1 MTIAGGKRESRQDD
15 LVSALLSMRVPPTRE
30 HWKVNRQLIREAFE
44 LDGVEPTAEEARKLI
59 MVRTV
64 EDSPEELRDR
74 FPHLVA
80 IIRDVIE

>member
-15 LVSALLSMRVPPTRE
+15 LVSALLSMRVRG
-30 HWKVNRQLIREAFE
+30 KSNSQLIREAFE
-44 LDGVEPTAEEARKLI
+44 LDGAEPTAEEARKLI

-64 EDSPEELRDR
+64 EDAPEDLRDR

-80 IIRDVIE
+80 VIRDRIE